1 MGRIH
6 HIPSQVHV
14 DSDSWVPILQA
25 REEEKDRRNDKS
37 QGGEGDWRSVTL
49 PQLYEIGHE
58 RRLDISIILGSL
70 CQVTKITEV
79 KNLCLLSLMSITGNK
94 HDNKKN

>member
-37 QGGEGDWRSVTL
+37 QGGEGDWWSVTL
-49 PQLYEIGHE
+49 PQLYEIGHK

-70 CQVTKITEV
+70 PSNQ
-79 KNLCLLSLMSITGNK
+79 NK
-94 HDNKKN
+94 RGEKFVFTLANEYNKKQTWQ

>member
-1 MGRIH
+1 MH

-37 QGGEGDWRSVTL
+37 QGGEGDWWSVTL
-49 PQLYEIGHE
+49 PQLYEIGHK

-79 KNLCLLSLMSITGNK
+79 KNLSTLANEYNRKQTWQ
-94 HDNKKN
+94 